1 VNGDGI
7 TEVIVGTGAGLTPRQ
22 SHVMAYDSFGGS
34 GSDLPLFSEYSV
46 FGGTRGDALTQTVGV
61 MDAYKVRWGV
71 AWYDGLGTRLAIDP
85 TTDCAAVTTTVDEM
99 IAGSEITPDAVD
111 AFFAANA
118 TGTQDAM
125 KRVLFG
131 AAGVTGG
138 LATPG
143 VINWLVASARDA
155 NLFS

>member
-1 VNGDGI
+1 MIMTQDGS
-7 TEVIVGTGAGLTPRQ
+7 Q
-22 SHVMAYDSFGGS
+22 
-34 GSDLPLFSEYSV
+34 
-46 FGGTRGDALTQTVGV
+46 
-61 MDAYKVRWGV
+61 
-71 AWYDGLGTRLAIDP
+71 
-85 TTDCAAVTTTVDEM
+85 
-99 IAGSEITPDAVD
+99 TPDAPDRLGAKLQSLYETLPADEQQVLD
-111 AFFAANA
+111 FLLRQAAERVA
-118 TGTQDAM
+118 EQAEVSGYSLRAAPELAQPGAGTQDAM

>member
-1 VNGDGI
+1 MN
-7 TEVIVGTGAGLTPRQ
+7 Q
-22 SHVMAYDSFGGS
+22 
-34 GSDLPLFSEYSV
+34 
-46 FGGTRGDALTQTVGV
+46 DASL
-61 MDAYKVRWGV
+61 
-71 AWYDGLGTRLAIDP
+71 
-85 TTDCAAVTTTVDEM
+85 
-99 IAGSEITPDAVD
+99 TPDAPDRLGAKLQSLYETLPADEQQVLD
-111 AFFAANA
+111 FLLRQAAEHVTEQA
-118 TGTQDAM
+118 DTTGYIREPPPPTGSPTVSTGIGAGTQDAM